1 MKYNVSTFS
10 CRRLTTS
17 AVLTGEITATVGV
30 SGAASSLT
38 STAEINIV
46 MMIFMI
52 MMIIIKKMIMIK
64 STKQTTGT

>member
-38 STAEINIV
+38 STAEINDKHRDDEIYDNDD
-46 MMIFMI
+46 
-52 MMIIIKKMIMIK
+52 
-64 STKQTTGT
+64 

>member
-38 STAEINIV
+38 STAEINDKHRDDDIHDNDDYN
-46 MMIFMI
+46 
-52 MMIIIKKMIMIK
+52 KEDDND
-64 STKQTTGT
+64 